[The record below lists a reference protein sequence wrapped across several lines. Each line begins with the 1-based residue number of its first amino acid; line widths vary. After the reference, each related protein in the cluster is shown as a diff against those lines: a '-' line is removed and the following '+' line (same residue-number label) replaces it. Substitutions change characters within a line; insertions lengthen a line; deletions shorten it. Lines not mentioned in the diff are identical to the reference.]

1 LSRAPQDQRGE
12 AGVDNDRREIL
23 DHGGERSAAEGG
35 VDADVVEGRR
45 KDHGDHRRD
54 RRRGGQ
60 RECHTRATSR
70 AAKNSAASEDSK
82 PLTMLAATNAPASP
96 MSSHGV
102 RCHSRL
108 DTDSV
113 LDSRAVVESWTNPA
127 RRGEVLF
134 VCPYEDLGDAG
145 GRDDALEVAPS

>member
-1 LSRAPQDQRGE
+1 
-12 AGVDNDRREIL
+12 
-23 DHGGERSAAEGG
+23 
-35 VDADVVEGRR
+35 
-45 KDHGDHRRD
+45 
-54 RRRGGQ
+54 
-60 RECHTRATSR
+60 
-70 AAKNSAASEDSK
+70 
-82 PLTMLAATNAPASP
+82 

-145 GRDDALEVAPS
+145 GRDDALEVAPLVIAPMPAQRDGHADRRGDVLDWFSAVVEQRARPPAVTVRTTSLTVRRACVRPP